1 VEIECSKA
9 LQQAAKNGHDVVV
22 RLLLESGAKIGKE
35 SGESGNV
42 LQVASAG
49 GHEAVVRL
57 LLEKGAEVNMEST
70 HYGSPL
76 QVASAGGHEA
86 VVRLLLERGAEVN
99 MGSTHYGSPLQ
110 VASAG
115 GHEAVVRLLLEK
127 GANLGAE
134 DGKGASAL
142 DFAIAGD
149 HQRVIRLLIDMG
161 ALDGPDRDDDV
172 DSSSSLSAS
181 ITTFS
186 TAVTSSNPSLAAST
200 VTPYKNELPEGIFT
214 ILTLEVLLNPEL
226 KDICEKMLR
235 IKGEFRFMR
244 IFKRA
249 IREFCSDLH
258 TESSTQLQ
266 KDSIWIFRRFSAYF
280 AFRVCRLL
288 SPSTAWNGR
297 QLEGLM
303 EQVPNVES
311 SAEKYLLNLPAA
323 ARSRGPEAA
332 ERPTPRTE
340 ASSAGFE
347 DSEGRL
353 EFKEHEKSS
362 SDIEVADDIEQNSL
376 EFGDDRSSASDSS
389 DDEPNTLPRSLT
401 KETIS
406 WLVKSIH
413 LRNLKHNISRHI
425 HAPLEYVQEVLQ
437 STLPSSELCLAIFN
451 IEWDVIRYVKEEL
464 DDGQQLSTVLT
475 VSGGVEDA
483 DASACVEYCRRT
495 WPTTGEFV
503 VQVLERALANGWHG
517 K

>member
-1 VEIECSKA
+1 
-9 LQQAAKNGHDVVV
+9 VV
-22 RLLLESGAKIGKE
+22 RLLLE
-35 SGESGNV
+35 
-42 LQVASAG
+42 
-49 GHEAVVRL
+49 R
-57 LLEKGAEVNMEST
+57 GAEVNMEST
-70 HYGSPL
+70 HYDSPL

-99 MGSTHYGSPLQ
+99 MESTYYGSPLQVASAGGHEAVVRLLLERGAEANMKSTHYGSPLQ
-110 VASAG
+110 VASAS

-142 DFAIAGD
+142 DFAFAGD
-149 HQRVIRLLIDMG
+149 HQRVIRLLIDKG
-161 ALDGPDRDDDV
+161 ALVSSIPNDGPDRDDDV
-172 DSSSSLSAS
+172 NSSSSLSAS
-181 ITTFS
+181 ITTLS
-186 TAVTSSNPSLAAST
+186 TAATRSNPSFAAST
-200 VTPYKNELPEGIFT
+200 ATSYKNELPEDIFT

-226 KDICEKMLR
+226 KDVCEKMLR
-235 IKGEFRFMR
+235 IKGEFHFMR
-244 IFKRA
+244 IFKHA

-258 TESSTQLQ
+258 TENSTQLQ
-266 KDSIWIFRRFSAYF
+266 KDSIWILRRYSPYF

-288 SPSTAWNGR
+288 SSSTAWKGR

-311 SAEKYLLNLPAA
+311 SVEKYLLNLQTA
-323 ARSRGPEAA
+323 ARSRGLGAA
-332 ERPTPRTE
+332 ERSAPRTE
-340 ASSAGFE
+340 TSSAGFE

-353 EFKEHEKSS
+353 EYKDCEKGFGG
-362 SDIEVADDIEQNSL
+362 IEVADNIEQDSL

-413 LRNLKHNISRHI
+413 FRNLKHNISRHI
-425 HAPLEYVQEVLQ
+425 HAPLEYVQDVLQ
-437 STLPSSELCLAIFN
+437 STLSSSELCSAIFN
-451 IEWDVIRYVKEEL
+451 IEWDVIRYAKEEL
-464 DDGQQLSTVLT
+464 EDGQKLSTVLT
-475 VSGGVEDA
+475 VSGGVKDA

-503 VQVLERALANGWHG
+503 VQVLEKALANGRHG